1 MSRSQDNWVAM
12 GYVKGAFGIKGW
24 VKVAADTE
32 YADSLLDYPV
42 WQLSKDGFPRRNRL
56 KTGLV
61 AGYELKL
68 KFAYIRDRDA
78 AQLLRG
84 YTIEIKRSDFEHAQE
99 GEYYWADLVGL
110 TVYNRQNE
118 LIGTVSSLMETG
130 AHDILVADGEHGRK
144 LIPFV
149 DHYIDNV
156 DLEQGSIIADWGL
169 DY

>member
-1 MSRSQDNWVAM
+1 MQ
-12 GYVKGAFGIKGW
+12 
-24 VKVAADTE
+24 
-32 YADSLLDYPV
+32 
-42 WQLSKDGFPRRNRL
+42 
-56 KTGLV
+56 
-61 AGYELKL
+61 L
-68 KFAYIRDRDA
+68 KFAEISDRDA

>member
-1 MSRSQDNWVAM
+1 MAQETQWVAM
-12 GYVKGAFGIKGW
+12 GYIKGAFGIKGW

-32 YADSLLDYPV
+32 YADSLLDYPEWRLNRNGKTV
-42 WQLSKDGFPRRNRL
+42 SVVLEAGKTTTDGL
-56 KTGLV
+56 HV
-61 AGYELKL
+61 
-68 KFAYIRDRDA
+68 KFQGIGDRDA

-84 YTIEIKRSDFEHAQE
+84 YTVEINRADFEETEE

-110 TVYNRQNE
+110 TVHNRQNE
-118 LIGTVSSLMETG
+118 LIGTVNSLMETG
-130 AHDILVADGEHGRK
+130 AHDILVVDGEHGRK